1 MVKWNLSYWDWESET
16 NKQYNW
22 DWDLKHRENNMLGN
36 GTAHCAP
43 FLLLYHTVNPC
54 QNGGTCTEAEDG
66 VTYSCQ
72 CPDWFEGFK
81 CEKRF
86 EKGETDHKPLVPI
99 LGAKNLEEMSPRIQ
113 RLRMH
118 LFS

>member
-1 MVKWNLSYWDWESET
+1 
-16 NKQYNW
+16 
-22 DWDLKHRENNMLGN
+22 MLQLMYL
-36 GTAHCAP
+36 AP

-86 EKGETDHKPLVPI
+86 EKGKISVMLI
-99 LGAKNLEEMSPRIQ
+99 FGYS
-113 RLRMH
+113 H
-118 LFS
+118 LNATYNKKYKIKWCL